1 LFFPSSC
8 ELFLSPPTQKKNSS
22 GTSLAFSLSLLS
34 QAGFCF
40 CLVKKNIHTISRH
53 IKNKKN
59 ARDEKAERAVN
70 SRRAFLPCSS
80 SLSRP
85 RLGARASFCDAI
97 IKNRERERE
106 REEYFVRTKQKGKK
120 NVFFRGRPAR
130 PDLFVDMDQRKLF
143 PQNKGEEENFQ
154 ISVCVRSVSSL
165 FIIAHPK
172 D

>member
-1 LFFPSSC
+1 MGAKFMNVFFYIFSFLFFPSSC

-120 NVFFRGRPAR
+120 KCVFSWTTRTTR
-130 PDLFVDMDQRKLF
+130 FVRRH
-143 PQNKGEEENFQ
+143 G
-154 ISVCVRSVSSL
+154 
-165 FIIAHPK
+165 PK
-172 D
+172 KALPTKQG

>member
-1 LFFPSSC
+1 MIAFVFVLFF
-8 ELFLSPPTQKKNSS
+8 TIKK
-22 GTSLAFSLSLLS
+22 
-34 QAGFCF
+34 
-40 CLVKKNIHTISRH
+40 IHTISRH

-106 REEYFVRTKQKGKK
+106 GVFCEDEAKRKK
-120 NVFFRGRPAR
+120 NVIFRG
-130 PDLFVDMDQRKLF
+130 PDFVKTPTKQGVKKKIIS
-143 PQNKGEEENFQ
+143 NKFVC
-154 ISVCVRSVSSL
+154 VCVRAFLHYLLSRFHKIDDAEFTINQWQSERTVVSR
-165 FIIAHPK
+165 
-172 D
+172 